1 MISKSESIYPLLNS
15 PENLYS
21 RSEINLDFSKHQL
34 CDVIA
39 FERFKDV
46 IPQLS
51 NLESLSMNL
60 KDFELT
66 PSDCAQLGNL
76 LPVLP
81 KLRELRLKNFLIGLN
96 NINKFKEL
104 MLNLHKISNLT
115 GFHFINK
122 HYEINPEIIYIL
134 CKATERMNKLEKFS
148 FQCTSFKE
156 HNLAYE
162 INYLIKTVAKHPTLQ
177 ALNLKI
183 LKLDRSAFFFPTL
196 KTHLKEAKHM
206 KYLNLDIRE
215 FYAIRKNDL
224 GFVIQLLK
232 SLPCLETLI
241 LSLGEFYYQEIAE
254 VLLDFMSH
262 LLSMTSIREISV
274 NLNVHGEEFSP
285 ELKSQVEK
293 LLEPYNNWEPRP
305 KFEISMRKSRYMI
318 WEQGNNRITFKGKL
332 NLENEDEE

>member
-1 MISKSESIYPLLNS
+1 
-15 PENLYS
+15 
-21 RSEINLDFSKHQL
+21 
-34 CDVIA
+34 
-39 FERFKDV
+39 
-46 IPQLS
+46 
-51 NLESLSMNL
+51 
-60 KDFELT
+60 
-66 PSDCAQLGNL
+66 
-76 LPVLP
+76 
-81 KLRELRLKNFLIGLN
+81 
-96 NINKFKEL
+96 
-104 MLNLHKISNLT
+104 
-115 GFHFINK
+115 
-122 HYEINPEIIYIL
+122 
-134 CKATERMNKLEKFS
+134 
-148 FQCTSFKE
+148 
-156 HNLAYE
+156 
-162 INYLIKTVAKHPTLQ
+162 
-177 ALNLKI
+177 
-183 LKLDRSAFFFPTL
+183 
-196 KTHLKEAKHM
+196 M